1 MSSGQPKAEMPPELV
16 EFLSGGRLV
25 VGSTIDAEGAPYTMV
40 MNSVMA
46 LDASTIRF
54 CLDRRTHTLKNIE
67 ANGQMMLE
75 IIGDGIIFGVRGT
88 ARVIREQMD
97 HAPIPSAMVELSVE
111 AVKRDLPPGVLVTAP
126 AFEWGALA
134 EFMGAIEGKMFE
146 EMRTYRETT

>member
-1 MSSGQPKAEMPPELV
+1 MSSGDAKAEMPPELV

-25 VGSTIDAEGAPYTMV
+25 MGSTIDAEGAPYTMV

-67 ANGQMMLE
+67 SDPRMMLQV
-75 IIGDGIIFGVRGT
+75 IGDGLIFGVRGT

-97 HAPIPSAMVELSVE
+97 NAPIPSAMVELTVE
-111 AVKRDLPPGVLVTAP
+111 AVKRDLPPGVQVTAP
-126 AFEWGALA
+126 AFEWGP
-134 EFMGAIEGKMFE
+134 MGGYMVPIEEKMFE
-146 EMRTYRETT
+146 EMRTYQP

>member
-1 MSSGQPKAEMPPELV
+1 MSSGDAKAEMPPELV

-46 LDASTIRF
+46 LDARTIRF

-67 ANGQMMLE
+67 NDGRMMLE

-88 ARVIREQMD
+88 SRVIREQMD
-97 HAPIPSAMVELSVE
+97 HAPIPSAMVELTVE
-111 AVKRDLPPGVLVTAP
+111 AVKRDLPPGVQVTAP
-126 AFEWGALA
+126 VFEWGAL
-134 EFMGAIEGKMFE
+134 GAYMAPVEPKMFE
-146 EMRTYRETT
+146 EMRTYRS